1 MANSEILLFYIRY
14 STYILWRYVWVV
26 LYRKQNQNCINIYL
40 FVMLVIATEGKQK
53 KNWSFLLLYNEILSS
68 KILLLKLP
76 SVLNSDKNRILNANI
91 LTIRFQRIP
100 APFLTSEDRIWGYY
114 QIIQRV
120 ISSSFVSIT
129 LIILMVGV

>member
-1 MANSEILLFYIRY
+1 MWF
-14 STYILWRYVWVV
+14 
-26 LYRKQNQNCINIYL
+26 
-40 FVMLVIATEGKQK
+40 IATAGEIEFEAS
-53 KNWSFLLLYNEILSS
+53 WLLYNEILTS

-100 APFLTSEDRIWGYY
+100 APFLTSKDRIWGYY
-114 QIIQRV
+114 QIIHRV
-120 ISSSFVSIT
+120 ISSSFVSST

>member
-1 MANSEILLFYIRY
+1 MGHPLQITFY
-14 STYILWRYVWVV
+14 
-26 LYRKQNQNCINIYL
+26 KHL
-40 FVMLVIATEGKQK
+40 FVMWVIATGEEIKFEA
-53 KNWSFLLLYNEILSS
+53 SFCYIYNEILTS

-100 APFLTSEDRIWGYY
+100 APFLTSKDRIWGYY